1 MLLHM
6 SNNLEWRNHWSCNP
20 YRRLCFSTWWCI
32 YRCFSNCDEY
42 YDEFVQA
49 LQISDEK
56 GWRLPLD
63 PEYFE
68 KLKSTSADFKN
79 SAGKPGG
86 GASVAANFLEAFIEE
101 GTQWLH
107 LDIAGS
113 ADNDG
118 TGATGAMIRSVVNMI
133 NLKTIVK
140 KWAYQIILSLF
151 FLKH

>member
-1 MLLHM
+1 MKKIIDLATLTGACV
-6 SNNLEWRNHWSCNP
+6 SALGDV
-20 YRRLCFSTWWCI
+20 YTGV
-32 YRCFSNCDEY
+32 FSNCDEY

-133 NLKTIVK
+133 NLKQSSKSERIK
-140 KWAYQIILSLF
+140 
-151 FLKH
+151 

>member
-1 MLLHM
+1 MINM
-6 SNNLEWRNHWSCNP
+6 
-20 YRRLCFSTWWCI
+20 CFFDPISYSDAQSIDIRGYSIETVS
-32 YRCFSNCDEY
+32 YTHLGDVYTGVFSNCDEY

-63 PEYFE
+63 SEYFE

-140 KWAYQIILSLF
+140 K
-151 FLKH
+151 

>member
-1 MLLHM
+1 MYI
-6 SNNLEWRNHWSCNP
+6 P
-20 YRRLCFSTWWCI
+20 
-32 YRCFSNCDEY
+32 
-42 YDEFVQA
+42 A

-140 KWAYQIILSLF
+140 K
-151 FLKH
+151 